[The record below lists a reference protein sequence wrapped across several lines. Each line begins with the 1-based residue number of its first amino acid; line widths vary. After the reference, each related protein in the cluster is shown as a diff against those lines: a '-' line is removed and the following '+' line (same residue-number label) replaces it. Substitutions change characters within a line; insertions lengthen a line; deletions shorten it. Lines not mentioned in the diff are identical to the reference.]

1 MIARVVIPM
10 LFQSLMNKAQNQAGT
25 QQQQY
30 RKQYQRRP
38 EGKVEIDFIPPKDKE
53 AKAADKA
60 GEFVDY
66 VEIKDKS

>member
-1 MIARVVIPM
+1 M

-25 QQQQY
+25 QQQPYRRQY
-30 RKQYQRRP
+30 RKP
-38 EGKVEIDFIPPKDKE
+38 EGKIHIDFIPPKDKE

-66 VEIKDKS
+66 VEIKDKP